1 MKVIKC
7 EMCGSSDLVKQDG
20 VFVCQSCGLK
30 YSTEEIKKLMIEG
43 TVDVSGSTVKVDT
56 TDELE
61 NLYQIARRAKN
72 DNNRANAA
80 KYYDMIM
87 VKDPTSWEAAFFSVY
102 FTAMDCMVP
111 QLQSA
116 AISVSNCEESVLGLI
131 RDFVPKEEQAAAVE
145 EVMKYS
151 ILAATNLTAG
161 AKSHYDGIS
170 SGSHYDGISSSI
182 RKEYTRE
189 YVNNVWA
196 AKDIVYTCG
205 NQIDKMFGDNEEI
218 GKYAVDA
225 WKAGIAIHETII
237 PHLADKA
244 GSKSTIDSY
253 YKKISKYDRNCA
265 EKFFENKKQ
274 HFENEKQHLESE
286 INRIKLEISQKTV
299 KNPGSL
305 RGFLGFYFGAAGLV
319 IMAISS
325 IMFDEWGFGI
335 FFLGMAGVCVYGAI
349 KSAKTIKENKILEQL
364 KTELAGKEAELK
376 KLLEEN
382 K

>member
-61 NLYQIARRAKN
+61 NLYQIARRAKK

-80 KYYDMIM
+80 KYYDMIT

-116 AISVSNCEESVLGLI
+116 AISLSNCEESVLGLI
-131 RDFVPKEEQAAAVE
+131 RDYVPKEEQAAAVE

-161 AKSHYDGIS
+161 AK
-170 SGSHYDGISSSI
+170 SHYDGISSSI

-237 PHLADKA
+237 PHLADKV

-299 KNPGSL
+299 EKPGSL
-305 RGFLGFYFGAAGLV
+305 RMILSFYFGVGLPA
-319 IMAISS
+319 MAIFFISVE
-325 IMFDEWGFGI
+325 MWGYAIFTLGI
-335 FFLGMAGVCVYGAI
+335 AGVCVYSAI
-349 KSAKTIKENKILEQL
+349 KSAKTMKEYKILEQL
-364 KTELAGKEAELK
+364 KTELAEKEAELK

>member
-72 DNNRANAA
+72 DNNKANAA

-102 FTAMDCMVP
+102 FTAMNCVVAR
-111 QLQSA
+111 LQSA

-170 SGSHYDGISSSI
+170 SDI
-182 RKEYTRE
+182 RNEYTQE
-189 YVNNVWA
+189 YLNNVWA
-196 AKDIVYTCG
+196 AKDIAYTCG
-205 NQIDKMFGDNEEI
+205 NQIDTIFGDNGEI
-218 GKYAVDA
+218 GEYAVDA
-225 WKAGIAIHETII
+225 WKTGIAIHETII
-237 PHLADKA
+237 PRLADKA

-265 EKFFENKKQ
+265 EKHF
-274 HFENEKQHLESE
+274 FENEKKQLESE
-286 INRIKLEISQKTV
+286 IERIKLEIPRKTV
-299 KNPGSL
+299 KNPGFL
-305 RGFLGFYFGAAGLV
+305 RGFFIAGV
-319 IMAISS
+319 ISCVIIAILS
-325 IMFDEWGFGI
+325 ITVDMWGFAIFMLGI
-335 FFLGMAGVCVYGAI
+335 AGAGGYIAN
-349 KSAKTIKENKILEQL
+349 TIPKVVENNKPIVEQL
-364 KTELAGKEAELK
+364 KTELAEKEAELK

>member
-30 YSTEEIKKLMIEG
+30 YTTEEIKKLMIEG

-72 DNNRANAA
+72 DNNKANAA

-102 FTAMDCMVP
+102 FTAMNCVVAR
-111 QLQSA
+111 LQSA

-170 SGSHYDGISSSI
+170 SDI
-182 RKEYTRE
+182 RNEYTQE
-189 YVNNVWA
+189 YLNNVWA
-196 AKDIVYTCG
+196 AKDIAYTCG
-205 NQIDKMFGDNEEI
+205 NQIDTIFGDNGEI

-237 PHLADKA
+237 PRLADKA

-253 YKKISKYDRNCA
+253 YKKISKYDRNLA
-265 EKFFENKKQ
+265 EKHFFET
-274 HFENEKQHLESE
+274 EKQRLESE
-286 INRIKLEISQKTV
+286 INQIKLEIPRKPV
-299 KNPGSL
+299 KNPGWI
-305 RGFLGFYFGAAGLV
+305 RGFSIFGAVLFV
-319 IMAISS
+319 IMGIIFITADMWGYAIFS
-325 IMFDEWGFGI
+325 
-335 FFLGMAGVCVYGAI
+335 LGMAAAVVYSAN
-349 KSAKTIKENKILEQL
+349 KDAKTVEENKPIVEQL
-364 KTELAGKEAELK
+364 KTELAEKEAELK

>member
-1 MKVIKC
+1 MKAIKC

-102 FTAMDCMVP
+102 FTAMICMVA

-131 RDFVPKEEQAAAVE
+131 RDYVPKEEQAAAVE

-151 ILAATNLTAG
+151 ILAATSLTAA

-170 SGSHYDGISSSI
+170 SGSHYDVISSGI

-196 AKDIVYTCG
+196 TKDIVYTCG

-237 PHLADKA
+237 PRLANKA

-253 YKKISKYDRNCA
+253 YKKISKYDRNWA
-265 EKFFENKKQ
+265 EKHF
-274 HFENEKQHLESE
+274 FENEKQRLESE
-286 INRIKLEISQKTV
+286 INRIKLEIPRKTV
-299 KNPGSL
+299 KNPEFT
-305 RGFLGFYFGAAGLV
+305 RGLFIFGAVVFV
-319 IMAISS
+319 IMAILS
-325 IMFDEWGFGI
+325 IAFDGWGYAI
-335 FFLGMAGVCVYGAI
+335 FFLGIAGVEVYSVN
-349 KSAKTIKENKILEQL
+349 KLAKTVEENKPIVEQL
-364 KTELAGKEAELK
+364 KTELAEKEAELK